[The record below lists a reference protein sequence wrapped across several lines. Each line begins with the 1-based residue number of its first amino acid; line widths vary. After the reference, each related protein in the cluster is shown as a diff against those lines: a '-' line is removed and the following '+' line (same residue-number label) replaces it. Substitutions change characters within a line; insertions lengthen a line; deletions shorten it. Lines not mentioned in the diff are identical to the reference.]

1 MLAHLEHLNNFKVC
15 FVKKLLHEWIGIQP
29 WQWCAVLGFTK
40 VTHLCGQPKIYQCQ
54 FVLAFFV
61 FGWRRGTSK
70 GKKWAPVSSGQWH
83 SAWKL
88 RVFWL
93 TFPQRP
99 YKDCKFQSSFGS
111 IVRQKLFNPLECY
124 GDIPFSETLYVVDHL
139 ILEEERWLYITVEHT
154 VAAGADVVIFVKKY
168 VTKCHNVQTSWK
180 PIILHLLIFGDAGHG
195 PIHVCICAAWR
206 ISAKI

>member
-1 MLAHLEHLNNFKVC
+1 M
-15 FVKKLLHEWIGIQP
+15 KKLLHEWIGIQP
-29 WQWCAVLGFTK
+29 WQWCPVLGFTK

-70 GKKWAPVSSGQWH
+70 GKKWAPASSGPWH

-93 TFPQRP
+93 TFLRRP

-111 IVRQKLFNPLECY
+111 IVREKLFNPLECY
-124 GDIPFSETLYVVDHL
+124 GDP
-139 ILEEERWLYITVEHT
+139 
-154 VAAGADVVIFVKKY
+154 
-168 VTKCHNVQTSWK
+168 
-180 PIILHLLIFGDAGHG
+180 IFGNTLCCTPFNSRRGTLIVHHCWIYCCCWG
-195 PIHVCICAAWR
+195 RCRNICFKKNPLQNVTMFRRLGGRLFCICWYLVTQGMVR
-206 ISAKI
+206 FMSAYAPRGGYLRRFKRGTHN